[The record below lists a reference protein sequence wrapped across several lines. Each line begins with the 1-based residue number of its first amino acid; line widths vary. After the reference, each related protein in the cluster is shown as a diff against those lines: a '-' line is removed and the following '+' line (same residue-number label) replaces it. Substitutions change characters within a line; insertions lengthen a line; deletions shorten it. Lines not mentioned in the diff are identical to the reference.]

1 MSLTLSS
8 MLPLGTL
15 APDFNLPN
23 TITGQSLSLEA
34 LKSSTGT
41 VIMFIC
47 NHCPFVKHVLPQIL
61 KIAHEYGEK
70 GISFVAISAND
81 PITHPEDGPQQMAE
95 MAKAHNFP
103 FPYLFDETQE
113 VAKAYQAEC
122 TPDFF
127 VFDSALRC
135 VYRGQLDDSHPSKD
149 IAHLTGLA
157 LRTALNCLISGNPID
172 PDQKPSMGCNI
183 KWKD

>member
-1 MSLTLSS
+1 MAITRSS
-8 MLPLGTL
+8 MLPLGTV
-15 APDFNLPN
+15 APDFELTN
-23 TITGQSLSLEA
+23 TITGQPLSLQA
-34 LKSSTGT
+34 LKSPMGT

-81 PITHPEDGPQQMAE
+81 PIAYPEDAPQQMTE
-95 MAKAHNFP
+95 MAKAHDFS
-103 FPYLFDETQE
+103 FPYLFDETQN
-113 VAKAYQAEC
+113 VAKAYQAVC

-127 VFDSALRC
+127 VFDGALRC
-135 VYRGQLDDSHPSKD
+135 VYRGQLDDSSPNKD
-149 IAHLTGLA
+149 RAYLTGLTLRKA
-157 LRTALNCLISGNPID
+157 LDCLISGDPID

-183 KWKD
+183 KWKE

>member
-15 APDFNLPN
+15 APHFDLPD
-23 TITGQSLSLEA
+23 TITGKSLSLQA
-34 LKSSTGT
+34 LKSPTAT

-81 PITHPEDGPQQMAE
+81 PIAYPEDAPQQMTE
-95 MAKAHNFP
+95 MAKAYCFP

-113 VAKAYQAEC
+113 IAKAYQAVC

-127 VFDSALRC
+127 VFDGALRC
-135 VYRGQLDDSHPSKD
+135 VYRGQLDDSSPSKD
-149 IAHLTGLA
+149 IVHLTGLS
-157 LRTALNCLISGNPID
+157 LRNALNCLISGNPINS
-172 PDQKPSMGCNI
+172 DQKPSMGCNI
-183 KWKD
+183 KWKA